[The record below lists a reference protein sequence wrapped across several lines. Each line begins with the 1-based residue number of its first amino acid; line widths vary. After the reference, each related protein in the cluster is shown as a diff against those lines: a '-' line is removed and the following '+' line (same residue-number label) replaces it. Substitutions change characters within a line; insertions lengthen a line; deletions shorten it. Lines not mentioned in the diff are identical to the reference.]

1 MDFAFTEDQLS
12 IGELANTILD
22 REITIDRLKAAEQV
36 DGIDTKAWHA
46 LATAGLVG
54 VALSEDVGGGGMGM
68 IEAALVLQSIGRHV
82 APVPVW
88 SSVFLGALPLD
99 RFGSEA
105 QRQALIPGVATGDI
119 ILTAAL
125 EELANANPA
134 SPSTQARRVDAGFE
148 LYGTKT
154 CVPFAATAT
163 KMLVPARSPEGSTTV
178 FLVDPTANGVTLAQ
192 QRTTA
197 HEAQYQVDLEGVTV
211 TAADIVG
218 AEGGG
223 AEVLSWM
230 IDRAT
235 VGLCAMQLGVAE
247 RALEMTADYTK
258 TRHQFGRPIA
268 NFQAVRQ
275 RAADAYIDV
284 EAMRLTLWQ
293 AVWRLDVDV
302 DADLEVATAKFWAA
316 EGAQRVVHAAQHL
329 HGGIGVDVDYPLHR
343 YFLWAKQIELT
354 LGHGTE
360 QLLRIGRI
368 FAASPA

>member
-1 MDFAFTEDQLS
+1 M
-12 IGELANTILD
+12 
-22 REITIDRLKAAEQV
+22 
-36 DGIDTKAWHA
+36 
-46 LATAGLVG
+46 
-54 VALSEDVGGGGMGM
+54 
-68 IEAALVLQSIGRHV
+68 
-82 APVPVW
+82 
-88 SSVFLGALPLD
+88 
-99 RFGSEA
+99 
-105 QRQALIPGVATGDI
+105 
-119 ILTAAL
+119 
-125 EELANANPA
+125 
-134 SPSTQARRVDAGFE
+134 
-148 LYGTKT
+148 
-154 CVPFAATAT
+154 
-163 KMLVPARSPEGSTTV
+163 
-178 FLVDPTANGVTLAQ
+178 
-192 QRTTA
+192 
-197 HEAQYQVDLEGVTV
+197 
-211 TAADIVG
+211 
-218 AEGGG
+218 
-223 AEVLSWM
+223 LSWM

-247 RALEMTADYTK
+247 RALEMTAEYTK

-293 AVWRLDVDV
+293 AVWCLDVDV